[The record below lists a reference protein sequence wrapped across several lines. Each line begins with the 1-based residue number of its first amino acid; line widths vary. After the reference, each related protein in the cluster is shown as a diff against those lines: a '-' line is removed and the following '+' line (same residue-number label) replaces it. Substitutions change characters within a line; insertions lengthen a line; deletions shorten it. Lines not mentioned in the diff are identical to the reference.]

1 MSDSLSKDVYA
12 KIHNWESTNDS
23 LAPLSSFQRNVILDL
38 SDEVSKLLLEEDDT
52 QPITEE
58 AKAGSNVQ
66 DMVNFNVVGSS
77 VACIESTSQF
87 LQWYSSLEK
96 EWIEDE
102 DLIYT
107 NYCKQLAERKDEC
120 SQLLAQVE
128 SALSHLNELNKEYRQ
143 VTNRTNSL
151 HQVSEQ
157 LLADQVK
164 LSDINNAVSER
175 LHQFKVLQ
183 LITRRLESPA
193 LSVTSTTFT
202 QLLDQLDEAIQYM
215 QSHPDYKEA
224 TVYLARYQHCLSRA
238 VSLLRNFV
246 TNVLTQATQQT
257 ASYPSSDAS
266 HYARFQASA
275 LKLKPILQLIE
286 ERSSKFPEYENL
298 LSDCQQLYLAQRE
311 SLISES
317 VLTTV
322 RGLADNMTGD
332 HCSLTRS
339 ACAFLIHVSQDE
351 LRLYHQFFV
360 FPSQLFTSYLE
371 GLCTSLYDTLRPLV
385 IHMKHLETLAEQ
397 CSILRH
403 EMIQEQVQNNPAA
416 LEAFGRVAE
425 QLLQD
430 VQERL
435 VFRAHLYLKSDIAD
449 YNPSPGDLAYP
460 EKLEMMESIAQS
472 LHDQEMAALSRS
484 ESRASLVSI
493 GSTTSQEVAR
503 INTNQRNLQSSSPG
517 DLHGMWY
524 PPVRRT
530 LVCLSRLYRCIER
543 PIFQGLSQEALTMC
557 IQSINSAADTIKA
570 NKTSLD
576 GELFQ
581 IKHLLILREQI
592 APFQVDF
599 TVKEMS
605 FDFSK
610 VKTAAFE
617 LLQKRS
623 RLFSSNALL
632 QFLLEGSPIVKE
644 QWLDSRKD
652 VDRQLKT
659 SCEVFIA
666 DATNSIIG
674 PLTAFL
680 DKVQGLAE
688 AEGLLRVQPW
698 AGPEQVSALVQDVSR
713 NIKTKLPPL
722 QRSMQLYLANRD
734 TEFILYRPIKN
745 NVVGSLSRLQNV
757 LSNNN
762 GYTNEDCIMVA
773 CPTPEQVAVLLSSAS
788 LLMSERKISQVSSH
802 QTTTEPTAVKG

>member
-1 MSDSLSKDVYA
+1 MRAYRTSA
-12 KIHNWESTNDS
+12 STV
-23 LAPLSSFQRNVILDL
+23 Q
-38 SDEVSKLLLEEDDT
+38 DDFR
-52 QPITEE
+52 QPITNELKKE
-58 AKAGSNVQ
+58 DSDKDAL
-66 DMVNFNVVGSS
+66 NFNILGDS

-102 DLIYT
+102 DLVYT
-107 NYCKQLAERKDEC
+107 NYCKQLAERKEEC
-120 SQLLAQVE
+120 SQLLTQVE
-128 SALSHLNELNKEYRQ
+128 SSLNHLNELNKEYRQ

-157 LLADQVK
+157 LLADQMK

-193 LSVTSTTFT
+193 LSVNSSTFT

-224 TVYLARYQHCLSRA
+224 GVYLARYQHCLSRA

-246 TNVLTQATQQT
+246 TSVLTQATQQT

-275 LKLKPILQLIE
+275 LKLKPILQLVE
-286 ERSSKFPEYENL
+286 NRSSKFPEYENL

-322 RGLADNMTGD
+322 RGLAANMSGD

-351 LRLYHQFFV
+351 LRLYHQFFS
-360 FPSQLFTSYLE
+360 FPSPLFTSYLE
-371 GLCTSLYDTLRPLV
+371 GLCISLYDTLRPLV

-435 VFRAHLYLKSDIAD
+435 VFRAHLYLKTDIAD

-472 LHDQEMAALSRS
+472 LHEQEMAALSRS
-484 ESRASLVSI
+484 ESRASLVSM
-493 GSTTSQEVAR
+493 GSTTSQEIAR
-503 INTNQRNLQSSSPG
+503 ITTNQRHLPTSSPG

-557 IQSINSAADTIKA
+557 IQSINNAADTIKT

-680 DKVQGLAE
+680 DKVQALTE
-688 AEGLLRVQPW
+688 AEGLLRTQPW
-698 AGPEQVSALVQDVSR
+698 AGPEQVSTLVQDISR
-713 NIKTKLPPL
+713 NIKTKLPTI

-734 TEFILYRPIKN
+734 TEFILYRPVKN
-745 NVVGSLSRLQNV
+745 NIVGSLSRLLNV

-762 GYTNEDCIMVA
+762 GYTNEDRIVIA

-802 QTTTEPTAVKG
+802 HAITEPTAVKG

>member
-1 MSDSLSKDVYA
+1 MADVISKETYS
-12 KIHNWESTNDS
+12 KIHEWESSTNS
-23 LAPLSSFQRNVILDL
+23 LAPLSSFQRNAILDL
-38 SDEVSKLLLEEDDT
+38 SDEISQLLLHEGEDKLSDDSGQNRWPDEEPHLLKGVET
-52 QPITEE
+52 
-58 AKAGSNVQ
+58 S
-66 DMVNFNVVGSS
+66 
-77 VACIESTSQF
+77 IESTNQF
-87 LQWYSSLEK
+87 LQWYSNLEND
-96 EWIEDE
+96 WLEDE
-102 DLIYT
+102 DSIYT
-107 NYCKQLAERKDEC
+107 NYCKQLAERKEEC
-120 SQLLAQVE
+120 SQLLSQVE
-128 SALSHLNELNKEYRQ
+128 SSLSNLNELNREYRQ

-157 LLADQVK
+157 LLADQMK

-175 LHQFKVLQ
+175 LDQFKVLR
-183 LITRRLESPA
+183 LITQRLESPA
-193 LSVTSTTFT
+193 LSVNSSTFT
-202 QLLDQLDEAIQYM
+202 QLLDQLDGAIQYM
-215 QSHPDYKEA
+215 QSHPNFKESS
-224 TVYLARYQHCLSRA
+224 VYLARYQHCLARA
-238 VSLLRNFV
+238 VSLLRSFV
-246 TNVLTQATQQT
+246 TSVLIHATQQT
-257 ASYPSSDAS
+257 AAYPTSDAS
-266 HYARFQASA
+266 HYARFQAQA
-275 LKLKPILQLIE
+275 IKLKPVLELIE
-286 ERSSKFPEYENL
+286 KRRDKFSEYENL
-298 LSDCQQLYLAQRE
+298 LSDCQQLYLSQRE
-311 SLISES
+311 TLISDS
-317 VLTTV
+317 VLNTI
-322 RGLADNMTGD
+322 RGLAENMSGD

-351 LRLYHQFFV
+351 LRLYQQFFSTST
-360 FPSQLFTSYLE
+360 PLFTQYLE
-371 GLCTSLYDTLRPLV
+371 GLCVSLYDTLRPLV

-397 CSILRH
+397 CSILRN
-403 EMIQEQVQNNPAA
+403 EMIQEQVQNNPTA
-416 LEAFGRVAE
+416 LEAFGKVAE

-435 VFRAHLYLKSDIAD
+435 VFRAHLYLKSDIAE

-493 GSTTSQEVAR
+493 GSTTSQEVSR
-503 INTNQRNLQSSSPG
+503 LTTTHRNFPASSPG

-543 PIFQGLSQEALTMC
+543 PIFQGLSQEALTLC
-557 IQSINSAADTIKA
+557 IQSINSAAETIKT
-570 NKTSLD
+570 NKTALD

-610 VKTAAFE
+610 MRTAAYE

-623 RLFSSNALL
+623 RVFSSNALL
-632 QFLLEGSPIVKE
+632 QFLLEGPPIVKE

-652 VDRQLKT
+652 VDRQLKS

-666 DATNSIIG
+666 DAANTIIG
-674 PLTAFL
+674 PLSSFL
-680 DKVQGLAE
+680 DRVQSLKE
-688 AEGLLRVQPW
+688 TEGLLRAQPW
-698 AGPEQVSALVQDVSR
+698 AGSDEIHTLVQDVTR
-713 NIKTKLPPL
+713 NIKTKLPTL

-745 NVVGSLSRLQNV
+745 NIVGTLSRLQNI

-762 GYTNEDCIMVA
+762 GYTNEDRIMIA

-788 LLMSERKISQVSSH
+788 LLMNEQRKISQVSLP
-802 QTTTEPTAVKG
+802 PTINKTVRED

>member
-1 MSDSLSKDVYA
+1 MSDSISKDVYA

-23 LAPLSSFQRNVILDL
+23 LAPLSNFQRNVILDL
-38 SDEVSKLLLEEDDT
+38 SDEVSRLLLEEDDFR
-52 QPITEE
+52 QPITNELKKE
-58 AKAGSNVQ
+58 DSDKDAL
-66 DMVNFNVVGSS
+66 NFNILGDS

-96 EWIEDE
+96 EWVEDE
-102 DLIYT
+102 DLVYT
-107 NYCKQLAERKDEC
+107 NYCKQLAERKEEC
-120 SQLLAQVE
+120 SQLLTQVE
-128 SALSHLNELNKEYRQ
+128 SSLNHLNELNKEYRQ

-157 LLADQVK
+157 LLADQMK

-193 LSVTSTTFT
+193 LSVNSSTFT

-224 TVYLARYQHCLSRA
+224 GVYLARYQHCLSRA

-246 TNVLTQATQQT
+246 TSVLTQATQQT

-275 LKLKPILQLIE
+275 LKLKPILQLVE
-286 ERSSKFPEYENL
+286 NRSSKFPEYENL

-322 RGLADNMTGD
+322 RGLAANMSGD

-351 LRLYHQFFV
+351 LRLYHQFFS
-360 FPSQLFTSYLE
+360 FPSPLFTSYLE
-371 GLCTSLYDTLRPLV
+371 GLCISLYDTLRPLV

-435 VFRAHLYLKSDIAD
+435 VFRAHLYLKTDIAD

-472 LHDQEMAALSRS
+472 LHEQEMAALSRS
-484 ESRASLVSI
+484 ESRASLVSM
-493 GSTTSQEVAR
+493 GSTTSQEIAR
-503 INTNQRNLQSSSPG
+503 ITTNQRHLPTSSPG

-557 IQSINSAADTIKA
+557 IQSINNAADTIKT

-680 DKVQGLAE
+680 DKVT
-688 AEGLLRVQPW
+688 VQFY
-698 AGPEQVSALVQDVSR
+698 VKYSV
-713 NIKTKLPPL
+713 
-722 QRSMQLYLANRD
+722 
-734 TEFILYRPIKN
+734 N
-745 NVVGSLSRLQNV
+745 NTLWRKYSFYV
-757 LSNNN
+757 
-762 GYTNEDCIMVA
+762 
-773 CPTPEQVAVLLSSAS
+773 
-788 LLMSERKISQVSSH
+788 LMSPQ
-802 QTTTEPTAVKG
+802 